1 MTIKTQL
8 RIFAAVIIMIPL
20 LCLLSIRG
28 YRHYSA
34 VQRTFLKD
42 FRRIESNTT
51 INISSEDWDVLLNAV
66 RNMEPDIEAALII
79 QDVVQVSTMEE
90 LKENQIIREKELWNF
105 VRDTGFK
112 YAYRFEIPPADI
124 PSQKGVM
131 LLSRVA
137 RQKDGDIQHAVPLV
151 ILTFSLIFIMM
162 CMLTIFT
169 ISHSIF
175 SSLMLLKK
183 QTQKIADGDL
193 DAPIEIPAEGM
204 KTNEITQFLSSLER
218 MRTSLLEAKSRQS
231 LFVMGISHDL
241 RTPVAVIKGYT
252 EAMLDGI
259 MTSKEEVASALKIIS
274 VKTAQLQSMLDTLIN
289 YERFKTKDMNE
300 VLRPQKLGPLL
311 IGFARNAEATGT
323 IFHKNISYSVDL
335 DHDFAVPINEQ
346 LLLRA
351 FENILS
357 NAMRHTNDGGSIILR
372 AFERQDCIELS
383 IEDTGSGIEPK
394 DIEHIFD
401 LFYRG
406 TNSRREEGMG
416 IGLAVVK
423 NIIDLH
429 GWNIEVESAKNV
441 GTKFIITV
449 PKERLGEERCNS

>member
-193 DAPIEIPAEGM
+193 DLNTVIEKYQEIRRHDQNLSGNTPARSAEEFSYTGPEEEKSEKNDDVLVIDSNLKGIDYQLAKCCRPIYGDEVFGFVTVNGGIKIHRTDCPNAPEMRKRFGYRMVKAKWSGKGSNQYSIGLKVVGNDDIGIV
-204 KTNEITQFLSSLER
+204 NNITSIISKENNIT
-218 MRTSLLEAKSRQS
+218 MRA
-231 LFVMGISHDL
+231 INIDSHDGLFSGYIEVMLEDTSKLDMLLKRL
-241 RTPVAVIKGYT
+241 RTVRGVKQVI
-252 EAMLDGI
+252 
-259 MTSKEEVASALKIIS
+259 
-274 VKTAQLQSMLDTLIN
+274 
-289 YERFKTKDMNE
+289 
-300 VLRPQKLGPLL
+300 
-311 IGFARNAEATGT
+311 
-323 IFHKNISYSVDL
+323 
-335 DHDFAVPINEQ
+335 
-346 LLLRA
+346 
-351 FENILS
+351 
-357 NAMRHTNDGGSIILR
+357 
-372 AFERQDCIELS
+372 RQ
-383 IEDTGSGIEPK
+383 
-394 DIEHIFD
+394 
-401 LFYRG
+401 
-406 TNSRREEGMG
+406 
-416 IGLAVVK
+416 
-423 NIIDLH
+423 
-429 GWNIEVESAKNV
+429 
-441 GTKFIITV
+441 
-449 PKERLGEERCNS
+449 